1 MNKQE
6 IQKCIRTSVAVMMV
20 AFFSCICNSLYGQEG
35 PVVIQNQREL
45 FVDNYLNLKLEN
57 IENRLATPIAASG
70 GIKFDKPWEGNAVLY
85 FTIFHD
91 GRHYKMYYRG
101 KGRVRGELMDVTC
114 YAESEDGI
122 EWKRPNLRIHEVNG
136 TLDNNVILVNDP
148 FEVSHNFAA
157 MYDGRPGVPKEE
169 RYKGVGGSNHPG
181 KPGSGLN
188 RMVSSDG
195 IHWQRY
201 TDTAELFPEYELDSH
216 NILTWL
222 PEEQCYAIYL
232 RTYTGKK
239 PGGKPFEREG
249 PGGIRTIARSV
260 SKDFVHWTKPEVMD
274 FGDTKMEHLYTNNTQ
289 PYYRAPHILIAM
301 PSRYSPGVTVL
312 SPKEMDEIKLAEA
325 HRKGASDAVFMTSRG
340 GNTYERKFMQ
350 TFVRPG
356 FNRRNW
362 GARSNAPATGLLQ
375 TSATETSFYVSR
387 GYASPRPFIERM
399 VVRTD
404 GFASLHAGYEA
415 GSATTRPVILKG
427 NKVSANFSTSTT
439 GYVKIVIL
447 DGDGNELAGFG
458 EKDALPLVG
467 DIIDQEAKWM
477 SGKSIKDI
485 SGKTVRIKFILKD
498 ADLYSFYV
506 VD

>member
-6 IQKCIRTSVAVMMV
+6 IKKCVGKLAVAATITLLSITS
-20 AFFSCICNSLYGQEG
+20 STLYGQDT

-45 FVDNYLNLKLEN
+45 FVDSYLGLQLKN
-57 IENRLATPIAASG
+57 IEHRLATPIVANG
-70 GIKFDKPWEGNAVLY
+70 GMTFDKPWEGNTVLY

-101 KGRVRGELMDVTC
+101 KGRIKGELTDVTC
-114 YAESEDGI
+114 YAESDDGI

-136 TLDNNVILVNDP
+136 TLDNNVILVNEP

-157 MYDGRPGVPKEE
+157 MYDGRPGVPQEE
-169 RYKGVGGSNHPG
+169 RYKAVGGSNHPG

-195 IHWQRY
+195 IHWRLY
-201 TDTAELFPEYELDSH
+201 ADTTELFADFALDSH

-222 PEEQCYAIYL
+222 PKEQCYAIYL
-232 RTYTGKK
+232 RTYTKVQ
-239 PGGKPFEREG
+239 PGNPFPPKG
-249 PGGIRTIARSV
+249 SGGIRTIARSV
-260 SKDFVHWTKPEVMD
+260 SKDFIHWTKPEVMD
-274 FGDTKMEHLYTNNTQ
+274 FGDTKKEHLYTNNTQ
-289 PYYRAPHILIAM
+289 PYYRAPHILFAM
-301 PSRYSPGVTVL
+301 PSRYSPGISVL
-312 SPKEMDEIKLAEA
+312 SPKEAEDMKLAET
-325 HRKGASDAVFMTSRG
+325 HRKGASDAVLMTSRG

-375 TSATETSFYVSR
+375 TSPTETSFYVSR
-387 GYASPRPFIERM
+387 GYASPKPFIERM

-415 GSATTRPVILKG
+415 GSATTKPIVLKG
-427 NKVSANFSTSTT
+427 SSLSANFSTSTT
-439 GYVKIVIL
+439 GYVKVVIL
-447 DGDGNELAGFG
+447 DEAGNELAGFG
-458 EKDALPLVG
+458 EKDALPLIG
-467 DIIDQEAKWM
+467 DRIDQEVKWM

-485 SGKTVRIKFILKD
+485 RDKTVRIKFVIKD

-506 VD
+506 SD